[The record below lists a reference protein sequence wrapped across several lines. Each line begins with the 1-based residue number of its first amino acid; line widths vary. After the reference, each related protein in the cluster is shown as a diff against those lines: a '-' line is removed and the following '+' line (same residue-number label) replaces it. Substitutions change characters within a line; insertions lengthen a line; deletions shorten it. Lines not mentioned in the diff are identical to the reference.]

1 MKTSITLLA
10 ALALASSNGFA
21 GKATDLKPSQPG
33 KLVVDE
39 KFAGGALPKLWA
51 AAKGD
56 WQVRDGA
63 LVGKEKASD
72 KHAAV
77 IGLNQPN
84 RNSVIRF
91 SFQLNGAKALHLS
104 LNHAKGHLFRV
115 VVTPETVSVR
125 KDVDKRDPKS
135 KAVALGN
142 AQTKF
147 ATGQWYTMLVEI
159 AGPKVAVQT
168 DNGAKLAGN
177 HPGLDVDK
185 TGYRFVTSGESVMI
199 SDLKV
204 WELAR

>member
-1 MKTSITLLA
+1 MKTTITLFA
-10 ALALASSNGFA
+10 ALALAGATSFA
-21 GKATDLKPSQPG
+21 GKATDLKPSQQG
-33 KLVVDE
+33 KLVADE
-39 KFAGGALPKLWA
+39 KFAGNTLPKTWA

-56 WQVRDGA
+56 WQVQNGA

-77 IGLNQPN
+77 IGLNLPN
-84 RNSVIRF
+84 RNSIIRF
-91 SFQLNGAKALHLS
+91 SFKLDGAKMFHLS
-104 LNHAKGHLFRV
+104 FNHAKGHLFRV
-115 VVTPETVSVR
+115 VVTPETLSIR

-147 ATGQWYTMLVEI
+147 APGQWYTMLVEM

>member
-168 DNGAKLAGN
+168 DNGVKLAGS
-177 HPGLDVDK
+177 HPGLDMDK
-185 TGYRFVTSGESVMI
+185 TGYRFVTTGESVLI